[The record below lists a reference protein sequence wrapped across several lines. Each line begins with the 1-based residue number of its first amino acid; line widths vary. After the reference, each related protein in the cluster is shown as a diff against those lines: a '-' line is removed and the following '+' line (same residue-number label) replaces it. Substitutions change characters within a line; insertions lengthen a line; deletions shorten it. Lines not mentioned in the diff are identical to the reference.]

1 MRRFCL
7 HEPHE
12 EDGLEVVGK
21 AVVQH
26 PIQRVHP
33 SLTRKLIHSTYTRHS
48 SLI

>member
-1 MRRFCL
+1 MV

-26 PIQRVHP
+26 PIEWVHP
-33 SLTRKLIHSTYTRHS
+33 GLARKLIHSTYTRHS

>member
-1 MRRFCL
+1 MV

-26 PIQRVHP
+26 PIERVHP
-33 SLTRKLIHSTYTRHS
+33 GLARKLIHSTYTRHS